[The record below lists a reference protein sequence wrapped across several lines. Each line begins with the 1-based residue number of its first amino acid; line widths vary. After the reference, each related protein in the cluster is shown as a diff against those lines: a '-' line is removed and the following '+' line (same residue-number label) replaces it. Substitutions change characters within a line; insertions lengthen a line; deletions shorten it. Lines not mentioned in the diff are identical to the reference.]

1 MLVEVLYAVDFICGL
16 LRHRRHSND
25 SSADNSKLSGSGY
38 SGPSSSSS
46 GSADRVAT
54 FRRKLDDR
62 LRAHYRGHWHPKAP
76 ERGSAYRCIRIVR
89 RQMDPLIAVAGR
101 EAGISER
108 ELLAKLPADLT
119 LWVDPDEVCV
129 RFGEDGSVGVIY
141 GGAAKNAGSDSD
153 PEDSAMSTDYSS
165 EADSDRGASPETVL
179 PTTLTAADLRPVV
192 MPTA

>member
-1 MLVEVLYAVDFICGL
+1 MIVEVLYAVDFICGL
-16 LRHRRHSND
+16 LRHHHHS
-25 SSADNSKLSGSGY
+25 DNNSEDDKSGSGF
-38 SGPSSSSS
+38 SGPSNPSS

-89 RQMDPLIAVAGR
+89 RQIDPLIAGAGK

-119 LWVDPDEVCV
+119 LWIDPEEVCV

-141 GGAAKNAGSDSD
+141 GGGKNAGSDSD
-153 PEDSAMSTDYSS
+153 PDDSTMSTDYSS
-165 EADSDRGASPETVL
+165 EADSDRASPETVL
-179 PTTLTAADLRPVV
+179 PTAADLRPVV
-192 MPTA
+192 MPTV

>member
-1 MLVEVLYAVDFICGL
+1 MKDNTMIVEVLYAVDFICGL
-16 LRHRRHSND
+16 LRHHASD
-25 SSADNSKLSGSGY
+25 DKSDFPGSSTSTE
-38 SGPSSSSS
+38 
-46 GSADRVAT
+46 RVAT

-89 RQMDPLIAVAGR
+89 RQMDPLIAGAGR

-119 LWVDPDEVCV
+119 LWIDPEEVCV

-141 GGAAKNAGSDSD
+141 GGGKNAGSDSD
-153 PEDSAMSTDYSS
+153 PDDSAMSTDYNS
-165 EADSDRGASPETVL
+165 DSDRSSPETVL
-179 PTTLTAADLRPVV
+179 STTTAADLRPVV
-192 MPTA
+192 MPTI

>member
-16 LRHRRHSND
+16 LRHNSTNGIAAGD
-25 SSADNSKLSGSGY
+25 KKKGFTAGSS
-38 SGPSSSSS
+38 
-46 GSADRVAT
+46 DRVAT

-89 RQMDPLIAVAGR
+89 RQIDPLIAGAGR
-101 EAGISER
+101 EAGISEH

-141 GGAAKNAGSDSD
+141 GGKNAGSDSD
-153 PEDSAMSTDYSS
+153 PDDSAMSTDYSS
-165 EADSDRGASPETVL
+165 EADSDRSSPETVL
-179 PTTLTAADLRPVV
+179 PTAADLRPVV
-192 MPTA
+192 MPTI